1 MKLTMN
7 PRAAGAAAEPNGVAT
22 VWTVDDAKAL
32 RPDLDDEQAW
42 TVLRLAAERFERD
55 YGMKAECLKRCAMQ
69 LFGPP
74 PGMTEALAASLQTVC
89 RSADPRAAFDYQCF
103 LADGRCVL
111 VHAATG
117 GHSVIRSTFTSD
129 DVPHVVPLDGV
140 PEDVYAVLER
150 VVAE

>member
-1 MKLTMN
+1 MRIRLHMT
-7 PRAAGAAAEPNGVAT
+7 RFAGLSLLPLLAAACTQTAS
-22 VWTVDDAKAL
+22 
-32 RPDLDDEQAW
+32 
-42 TVLRLAAERFERD
+42 
-55 YGMKAECLKRCAMQ
+55 
-69 LFGPP
+69 GPP